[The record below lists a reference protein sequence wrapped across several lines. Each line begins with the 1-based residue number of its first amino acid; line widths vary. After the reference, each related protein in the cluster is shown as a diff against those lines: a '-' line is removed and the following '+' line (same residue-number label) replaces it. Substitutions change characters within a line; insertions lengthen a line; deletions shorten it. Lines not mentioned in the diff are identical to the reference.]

1 VNDSDTPPLSSRP
14 VNLTITVDSESEGQR
29 LDVFLSDL
37 LGSLSRSYL
46 KKLIDEKHV
55 LVDGRSVR
63 AAYKVKAG
71 AQVEVREPPPA
82 DPLPLPEPRPLAVL
96 FEDSDILVI
105 DKPPGL
111 VVHPAPGNPDGTLVN
126 ALLHHC
132 RDLSGIGGVKRPGIV
147 HRLDRDTSG
156 VMVVTK
162 NDSAHRGLAGQFRGH
177 RVKKAYI
184 AFAGMRPNARDL
196 PDSGRFSTLFG
207 RHPVHRKRFSS
218 KVERGKEAESRF
230 RVLER
235 YRGDGWSAVK
245 VRMEPRTGRTHQ
257 IRVHLADADHPI
269 LGDKLYGGRAARVFP
284 KWILPDRQ
292 ALHAARLTIVHPSSG
307 ETLTFEAPL
316 PDDLDGLEQRLKE
329 GSLEP

>member
-1 VNDSDTPPLSSRP
+1 VNDSATPSLPSRP
-14 VNLTITVDSESEGQR
+14 VNLTITVDPESEGQR
-29 LDVFLSDL
+29 LDVFLSGI

-63 AAYKVKAG
+63 ASHKVKAG

-82 DPLPLPEPRPLAVL
+82 DPRPLPEARPLSVL

-132 RDLSGIGGVKRPGIV
+132 KDLSGIGGVKRPGIV

-162 NDSAHRGLAGQFRGH
+162 NDTAHRALARQFRGH
-177 RVKKAYI
+177 QVEKVYI
-184 AFAGMRPNARDL
+184 AFVGKRPNAREL
-196 PDSGRFSTLFG
+196 PASGRFETLFG

-218 KVERGKEAESRF
+218 KVERGKQAESAY

-235 YRGDGWSAVK
+235 YAGEGWAAVK
-245 VRMEPRTGRTHQ
+245 VQMEPRTGRTHQ

-284 KWILPDRQ
+284 KSILPDRQ
-292 ALHAARLTIVHPSSG
+292 ALHASRLTLVHPTSN
-307 ETLTFEAPL
+307 ERLTLKAPL
-316 PDDLDGLEQRLKE
+316 PGDLTELEQRLKE
-329 GSLEP
+329 GAG

>member
-1 VNDSDTPPLSSRP
+1 
-14 VNLTITVDSESEGQR
+14 
-29 LDVFLSDL
+29 LDVFLSCI

-63 AAYKVKAG
+63 ASHKVKAG
-71 AQVEVREPPPA
+71 AQVEVREPPLA
-82 DPLPLPEPRPLAVL
+82 DPRPLPEPRALSVL
-96 FEDSDILVI
+96 FEDSDVLVI

-162 NDSAHRGLAGQFRGH
+162 NDAAHRALSRQFRGH
-177 RVKKAYI
+177 QVEKVYI
-184 AFAGMRPNARDL
+184 AFVGKRPNAKDL
-196 PDSGRFSTLFG
+196 PGSGRFQTLFG

-218 KVERGKEAESRF
+218 KVERGKEAESLF
-230 RVLER
+230 RVLRR
-235 YRGDGWSAVK
+235 YSGEGWSAVK
-245 VRMEPRTGRTHQ
+245 VQMEPRTGRTHQ
-257 IRVHLADADHPI
+257 IRVHLADVDHPI
-269 LGDKLYGGRAARVFP
+269 LGDKLYGGRASRVFP
-284 KWILPDRQ
+284 EWILPDRQ
-292 ALHAARLTIVHPSSG
+292 ALHAAKLTFVHPSTS
-307 ETLTFEAPL
+307 ESLSFEAPL
-316 PDDLDGLEQRLKE
+316 PGDLAELEQRLKE
-329 GSLEP
+329 GDRQA